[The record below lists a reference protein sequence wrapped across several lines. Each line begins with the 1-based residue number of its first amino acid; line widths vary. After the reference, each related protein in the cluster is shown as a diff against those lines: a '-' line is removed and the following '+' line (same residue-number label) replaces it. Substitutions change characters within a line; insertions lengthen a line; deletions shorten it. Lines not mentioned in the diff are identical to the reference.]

1 MNYELLLNDR
11 SCCVTDSYVCVGTGP
26 GLVSKSPSGVGSGKK
41 NKAKTSPEVNNRSKA
56 KKPKVLDTVKASSGF
71 RPPSPGTKVVKYV
84 KGFPVFFVYIFLHLT
99 FVFSLSCLFF
109 TTFFF

>member
-11 SCCVTDSYVCVGTGP
+11 SCCVTDSYMCVGTGS
-26 GLVSKSPSGVGSGKK
+26 GLVSKSPSGGGSGKK

-84 KGFPVFFVYIFLHLT
+84 KGFPVFFV
-99 FVFSLSCLFF
+99 
-109 TTFFF
+109 

>member
-11 SCCVTDSYVCVGTGP
+11 SCCVTDSYMCVGTGP
-26 GLVSKSPSGVGSGKK
+26 GLVSKSPSGGGSGKK
-41 NKAKTSPEVNNRSKA
+41 TKAKGSPEVNNRSK
-56 KKPKVLDTVKASSGF
+56 KKAKVLETVKPSSGF

-84 KGFPVFFVYIFLHLT
+84 KGIPVFFVYIFLHLT

>member
-1 MNYELLLNDR
+1 M
-11 SCCVTDSYVCVGTGP
+11 CVGTGP
-26 GLVSKSPSGVGSGKK
+26 GLVSKSPSGGGSGKK
-41 NKAKTSPEVNNRSKA
+41 HKAKGSPEVNNRSKT
-56 KKPKVLDTVKASSGF
+56 KKPKVLDTAKASSGF

-84 KGFPVFFVYIFLHLT
+84 KGIPVFFVYIFLHLT